1 MLTIA
6 VAKGRLTEQ
15 FANYLQQKGQ
25 PVWAKALHSAGRELV
40 VETDGVRFL
49 LVKGPDVPTY
59 VERGIALIGI
69 AGEDILLEQNAEVYN
84 VQPFPFGKCYF
95 AIATRKERDPSKP
108 LRVIATKYPNVTK
121 RYFSTLKQEV
131 ECIPLHGSVELAA
144 VMGLAD
150 GILDIVETGETLRA
164 NGLEE
169 RQFIRS
175 LQARCIVNKHA
186 YFTQQEKI
194 KRLLETWR
202 FEEVPSE

>member
-15 FANYLQQKGQ
+15 FANFLQKKGHQ
-25 PVWAKALHSAGRELV
+25 SWAYALYSAGRELV

-49 LVKGPDVPTY
+49 LVKGPDVPIY
-59 VERGIALIGI
+59 VERGIAPIGI
-69 AGEDILLEQNAEVYN
+69 VGEDILLEQNADVYN

-95 AIATRKERDPSKP
+95 AIAARKERDRSKP

-121 RYFSTLKQEV
+121 RYFATLQQDV

-150 GILDIVETGETLRA
+150 GILDIVETGQTLRA

-169 RQFIRS
+169 LQWIRS

-186 YFTQQEKI
+186 YFTQQEEI
-194 KRLLETWR
+194 KFLLDTWR
-202 FEEVPSE
+202 FEEVRTR

>member
-6 VAKGRLTEQ
+6 IAKGRLTEQ
-15 FANYLQQKGQ
+15 FGDYLQQKGQ
-25 PVWAKALHSAGRELV
+25 QTWAKALHTAGRELV
-40 VETDGVRFL
+40 VETDGARFL

-59 VERGIALIGI
+59 VERGIAPIGI
-69 AGEDILLEQNAEVYN
+69 VGEDILLEERPDVYN
-84 VQPFPFGKCYF
+84 VHPFPFGKCYF

-121 RYFSTLKQEV
+121 RYFATLQQEV
-131 ECIPLHGSVELAA
+131 ECIPLQGSVELAA

-150 GILDIVETGETLRA
+150 GIVDIVETGQTLRA

-186 YFTQQEKI
+186 YFTQQAEI

-202 FEEVPSE
+202 FEEVRSG